1 MHQQVVDGAD
11 QGERE
16 HRAVGGGG
24 EPAQPLLG
32 GQVGGHRTLDAA
44 GFDRV
49 RAEPVDAASR
59 FGRDAE
65 DAADLLLGSGRHLLS
80 LLDPKHSDAAAPR
93 VRAAFTTA
101 LAPHQGPDGVR
112 LRTAA
117 HLVTAVRR

>member
-1 MHQQVVDGAD
+1 MVDGTD

-16 HRAVGGGG
+16 HRAVGSGG

-32 GQVGGHRTLDAA
+32 GQVGGHRALHRALDAT

-65 DAADLLLGSGRHLLS
+65 DAADLLLGSGRHLLT
-80 LLDPKHSDAAAPR
+80 LLDPEHPDAAAPR